1 VASVTGINLLSLIE
15 PSGVCNGYKGAWGAS
30 NRQSNFEM
38 MSIEAVDGR
47 SIETVDGATVLR

>member
-1 VASVTGINLLSLIE
+1 LLSLIE